1 MTIPTTRTAF
11 ANARIISSS
20 GSVDAVADGAVEEAG
35 CVVIE
40 GDRIAEV
47 HQTSSTETITA
58 DTTVDLAGRFVLPG
72 FVDSHVHLL
81 WLGAGLSSV
90 ALTDAGDLNEIKQR
104 LRDARS
110 ALGTGATILRGRG
123 WLFDAIDGEPTA
135 AMLDQVVPDIPVFLD
150 SNDMHSIWVN
160 TAALRAMGLDAST
173 ADPAGGRL
181 SRLPDGFPAG
191 MLYERAAHEL
201 GWAYISSITSD
212 EDRERHIGLALDAFA
227 AAGVTSVV
235 DMGMDEDGWRALR
248 GYAERLGGPLPVR
261 VSAHWLVVDTG
272 DAARNL
278 AQVNRVLEL
287 RTDPTPWLELV
298 GIKLVL
304 DGVID
309 ACTAAMRY
317 PYANGSNG
325 DLLWSPEALL
335 PVLLAADAARLR
347 LAIHAI
353 GDLASDMALDV
364 LEDVIRVNPSWDRR
378 PRLEHLEIVSD
389 ETPDRMARLGITA
402 SVQPV
407 HSDPAIQPNWRAQL
421 GDDRVERGYPWTLFT
436 EAGARLAFG
445 TDAPTAP
452 HEALANLHIA
462 TTRRSA
468 TDRSLPPNGPRFI
481 VPVDAA
487 LRHATLDSA
496 ASFDADT
503 RIGRVRPG
511 WYADLVV
518 LDGDFLGGGDL
529 LQITVARTIVG
540 GTTVFRKDWIETHG

>member
-1 MTIPTTRTAF
+1 MTTPTTRTALVHG
-11 ANARIISSS
+11 RILSSS
-20 GSVDAVADGAVEEAG
+20 GAVDAVADGALEEAE

-40 GDRIAEV
+40 GDRIV
-47 HQTSSTETITA
+47 GVYPTSSPETAAA
-58 DTTVDLAGRFVLPG
+58 DDTVDLEGRFVLPG

-90 ALTDAGDLNEIKQR
+90 ALTDAGDLAEIQRR
-104 LRDARS
+104 LRDARES
-110 ALGTGATILRGRG
+110 LDAGATMLRGRG
-123 WLFDAIDGEPTA
+123 WLFDSIDGEPTA
-135 AMLDQVVPDIPVFLD
+135 AMLDEAVSDIPVFLD

-160 TAALRAMGLDAST
+160 TAALKAMGLTADT

-181 SRLPDGFPAG
+181 SRLADGAPAG

-201 GWAYISSITSD
+201 GWAYLASVTSD
-212 EDRERHIGLALDAFA
+212 DDRVEHIALALDAFA

-235 DMGMDEDGWRALR
+235 DMGMDEDGWRALH
-248 GYAERLGGPLPVR
+248 GYAKRLGGRLPVR

-272 DAARNL
+272 DATKNL
-278 AQVNRVLEL
+278 DQIQRVLEL
-287 RTDPTPWLELV
+287 RNDPTPWLELI

-309 ACTAAMRY
+309 ACTAAMSY

-325 DLLWSPEALL
+325 DLLWTAEALL
-335 PVLLAADAARLR
+335 PVVIAADAARLR

-353 GDLASDMALDV
+353 GDLASDVALNV
-364 LEDVIRVNPSWDRR
+364 LEQMIQANPPWDRR
-378 PRLEHLEIVSD
+378 PRLEHVEIVSD
-389 ETPDRMARLGITA
+389 ETPARMARLGITA

-421 GDDRVERGYPWTLFT
+421 GDDRVERGYPWPSFT
-436 EAGARLAFG
+436 AAGARLAFG

-452 HEALANLHIA
+452 HQALVNLHIA

-468 TDRSLPPNGPRFI
+468 TDRSLPANLPKYA
-481 VPVDAA
+481 VPLASA

-496 ASFDADT
+496 ASFDAET
-503 RIGRVRPG
+503 RIGRVRTG
-511 WYADLVV
+511 MYADLVV
-518 LDGDFLGGGDL
+518 LDGDILDADGDL
-529 LQITVARTIVG
+529 LSISVARTIVG
-540 GTTVFRKDWIETHG
+540 GRTVYEKE

>member
-1 MTIPTTRTAF
+1 MTRRTALV
-11 ANARIISSS
+11 NARIVSSA
-20 GSVDAVADGAVEEAG
+20 GTVEAVDDGALEQAD
-35 CVVIE
+35 CVVVE

-47 HQTSSTETITA
+47 YPCDAPETLAT
-58 DTTVDLAGRFVLPG
+58 DVTLDLGGRLVLPG

-90 ALTDAGDLNEIKQR
+90 ALTDADDLTEIQRR
-104 LRDARS
+104 LRDARKS
-110 ALGTGATILRGRG
+110 LDPKATMLRGRG
-123 WLFDAIDGEPTA
+123 WLFDAVDGEPTA
-135 AMLDQVVPDIPVFLD
+135 AMLDEAVSDIPVFLD

-160 TAALRAMGLDAST
+160 AAALRAMGLTADT
-173 ADPAGGRL
+173 ADPSGGRL
-181 SRLPDGFPAG
+181 SRLPDGSPAG

-201 GWAYISSITSD
+201 GWAYLASVTSD
-212 EDRERHIGLALDAFA
+212 EDREEHIARALEAFA

-248 GYAERLGGPLPVR
+248 GYAQRLGGRLPVR

-272 DAARNL
+272 DATKNL
-278 AQVNRVLEL
+278 AQVQRVLEL
-287 RTDPTPWLELV
+287 RGDPTPWLELV

-309 ACTAAMRY
+309 ACTAAMSY

-325 DLLWSPEALL
+325 DLLWSAEALL
-335 PVLLAADAARLR
+335 PVLVAADAAQLR

-353 GDLASDMALDV
+353 GDQASDVALDV
-364 LEDVIRVNPSWDRR
+364 LEEMIRVNPPWDRR
-378 PRLEHLEIVSD
+378 PRLEHLEIVND
-389 ETPDRMARLGITA
+389 QTPARMARLGITA

-407 HSDPAIQPNWRAQL
+407 HADPAIQPNWRAQL
-421 GDDRVERGYPWTLFT
+421 GDDRIERGYPWTSFT

-452 HEALANLHIA
+452 HEALVNLYIA

-468 TDRSLPPNGPRFI
+468 TDRSLPPNEPKFV
-481 VPVDAA
+481 VPLNAA

-503 RIGRVRPG
+503 RIGRVRSG
-511 WYADLVV
+511 MYADLVV
-518 LDGDFLGGGDL
+518 LDGDFLDGADL
-529 LQITVARTIVG
+529 LGVTVARTIVG
-540 GTTVFRKDWIETHG
+540 GETVYEKG